1 VPYNKDILQKIK
13 VLPNKPGIYK
23 YFDEQ
28 GKIIY
33 VGKARNLK
41 KRVSSY
47 FTKTHDSFK
56 THLMVSKIANIEHIV
71 LDNESDALLLENNL
85 IKELQPKYNVL
96 LKDDKTFPWLCISN
110 EPFPRIFYTRNIIK
124 DGSEYFG
131 PYTSVYTLKT
141 VINLIR
147 QIYQI
152 RTCRLKLAEANIVS
166 GKFEVCLEYHIG
178 NCKAPCVGLQSETD
192 YLKYIDQARRIIK
205 GDLASVIKFLKT
217 EMSNYA
223 KELKFEEAEN
233 IKNKIEIV
241 ENYKAKSTIVNPKIK
256 NVDVFGIVEDSK
268 SAFVNYLKVIEGAVI
283 NAHTIELKKRL
294 DESKSELLLTAIIE
308 MRQRTLSGSKEII
321 VSDIPEFCPEN
332 AKYLIPQRGDKKK
345 LLELSER
352 NAKFYMLE
360 KHKQQELKDPNRSID
375 RKLETLRS
383 DLKMANLPRHIE
395 CFDNSNIQ
403 GSSPVAACVVFRD
416 TKPSKKEYRHYH
428 IKTVI
433 GSDDFASM
441 KEVVNRRYKRLAEE
455 GTSLPQLIIIDGG
468 KGQLNAALES
478 LKELNLDNKITII
491 GIAKKL
497 EEIYFPYDPVP
508 LYIDKNSESLKIIRH
523 ARNEAHRFGI
533 SFHRNIRSKKMI
545 VSELHNIKGIG
556 EKTAQ
561 ILLKE
566 LGSVER
572 IKKADFAEISKLI
585 GKTKAEIIT
594 THFRNTRE

>member
-1 VPYNKDILQKIK
+1 MPHNKDILQKIK

-47 FTKTHDSFK
+47 FTKTHESFK

-96 LKDDKTFPWLCISN
+96 LKDDKTFPWLCVSN
-110 EPFPRIFYTRNIIK
+110 EAFPRIFYTRNIIK
-124 DGSEYFG
+124 DGSEYYG

-141 VINLIR
+141 VISLIR

-152 RTCRLKLAEANIVS
+152 RTCRLKLTESNIKS
-166 GKFEVCLEYHIG
+166 GKFDVCLEYHIG
-178 NCKAPCVGLQSETD
+178 NCKAPCVGKQSESE
-192 YLKYIDQARRIIK
+192 YLKDIEQAKRIIK
-205 GDLASVIKFLKT
+205 GDLASVLKFLKA
-217 EMSNYA
+217 EMAKYA
-223 KELKFEEAEN
+223 KELKFEEAESL
-233 IKNKIEIV
+233 KSKIEIV
-241 ENYKAKSTIVNPKIK
+241 ENYRVKSTIVNPKIK
-256 NVDVFGIVEDSK
+256 NVDVFGIAEDSK
-268 SAFVNYLKVIEGAVI
+268 SAFVNYLKVIDGAVI
-283 NAHTIELKKRL
+283 NAHTIEIKKRL
-294 DESKSELLLTAIIE
+294 DESKTELLLTAIIE
-308 MRQRTLSGSKEII
+308 MRQRTGSGSKEII
-321 VSDIPEFCPEN
+321 VSEQPEFCPEN
-332 AKYLIPQRGDKKK
+332 ANYLMPQRGDKKK

-352 NAKFYMLE
+352 NAKLYMLE
-360 KHKQQELKDPNRSID
+360 KHKQQELKDPTKSID
-375 RKLETLRS
+375 RKLETLKK
-383 DLKMANLPRHIE
+383 DLRMEVLPKHIE

-428 IKTVI
+428 IKTVT
-433 GSDDFASM
+433 GPDDFASM
-441 KEVVNRRYKRLAEE
+441 KEIIFRRYKRLIDEKAA
-455 GTSLPQLIIIDGG
+455 LPQLIIIDGG
-468 KGQLNAALES
+468 KGQLNAALAS
-478 LKELNLDNKITII
+478 LKKLGIANKTTII

-497 EEIYFPYDPVP
+497 EEIYFPDDPVP

-523 ARNEAHRFGI
+523 ARDEAHRFGI

-545 VSELHNIKGIG
+545 LSELNNIKGIG
-556 EKTAQ
+556 NKTAQ

-566 LGSVER
+566 FGSVES
-572 IKKADFAEISKLI
+572 IKKANFEKIRNLI
-585 GKTKAEIIT
+585 GKKKAEIISSY
-594 THFRNTRE
+594 FNNTN